1 MYRRVALPFAVLVSV
16 VIGFGLARDDPPV
29 AAPALSTMPSSS
41 TMLTLS
47 TVPTL
52 STSSTVST
60 VSTMPA
66 VRPNIVFVLA
76 DDLDSGLV
84 QYMPKLTE
92 LVQASGVSFTNYYV
106 TSAVCC
112 PSRVSMLR
120 GQYPHNT
127 TVLTNEDGF
136 AKFYQLGLESSTIAT
151 WLQSAGYGTALMG
164 KYLNGYLEARGA
176 GLFEYV
182 PPGWTEWDV
191 AGDGFREVDYTM
203 NHNGTL
209 TKYGHSP
216 GDVLTDVLRAR
227 ADAFIT
233 KSTDAGQ
240 PFFLELATFAPHF
253 PYTVLDRYA
262 NMFPGI
268 TAPRP
273 PSFNARG
280 QGEPKWLA
288 AQPSLTTADIATLD
302 AKYRRRAQAVQSI
315 DELIGHVFE
324 SLQRTGALDNTYF
337 VFSSDNGYHVGQHR
351 LQPGKQTAYDSDIR
365 VPLIVGGPG
374 IARGS
379 VDAMTMNIDLAP
391 TFASLAGVPTP
402 AFVDGR
408 SLVPLL
414 KGTTPTDW
422 REVVLVEHEGPT
434 AVPGDPDYQP
444 DDNPTRYAAI
454 RSAKRLFVEYHSGEY
469 ELYDYVTDPHE
480 LSNRAASLSAS
491 ELSNYQRTLDVLREC
506 RAETCRAPARI

>member
-16 VIGFGLARDDPPV
+16 LIGFGLARDDPPTAPEPSSVTALPSPTTV
-29 AAPALSTMPSSS
+29 AAVA
-41 TMLTLS
+41 
-47 TVPTL
+47 PT
-52 STSSTVST
+52 TTT
-60 VSTMPA
+60 AP

-106 TSAVCC
+106 TSALCC

-136 AKFYQLGLESSTIAT
+136 SKFRQLGLESSTIAT
-151 WLQSAGYGTALMG
+151 WLQSAGYRTALMG
-164 KYLNGYLEARGA
+164 KYLNGYLEAPGV
-176 GLFEYV
+176 GFFEYV
-182 PPGWTEWDV
+182 PPGWGEWDV
-191 AGDGFREVDYTM
+191 AGSGFGEVDYTM

-216 GDVLTDVLRAR
+216 QDVLTDVLMAR
-227 ADAFIT
+227 ADTFIT
-233 KSTDAGQ
+233 KSTDARQ
-240 PFFLELATFAPHF
+240 PFFLELSTFAPHF

-262 NMFPGI
+262 NTFPGI

-288 AQPSLTTADIATLD
+288 VQPSLTTADIATLD
-302 AKYRRRAQAVQSI
+302 AKFRRRVQAVQGI
-315 DELIGHVFE
+315 DELIGHIFE

-351 LQPGKQTAYDSDIR
+351 LQPGKQTPYDSDIR
-365 VPLIVGGPG
+365 VPLLVRGPG

-379 VDAMTMNIDLAP
+379 VDAMSMNIDLAP
-391 TFASLAGVPTP
+391 TFASLAGVQTP
-402 AFVDGR
+402 DFVDGR

-414 KGTTPTDW
+414 RGTTPSDW
-422 REVVLVEHEGPT
+422 REVVLIEHEGPT
-434 AVPGDPDYQP
+434 AVPGDPDYQL
-444 DDNPTRYAAI
+444 DDNPTSYTAI
-454 RSAKRLFVEYHSGEY
+454 RSANRLFVEYHSGEF

-480 LSNRAASLSAS
+480 LVNRAATTSAI
-491 ELSNYQRTLDVLREC
+491 ELSHYQRTLHTLGGC